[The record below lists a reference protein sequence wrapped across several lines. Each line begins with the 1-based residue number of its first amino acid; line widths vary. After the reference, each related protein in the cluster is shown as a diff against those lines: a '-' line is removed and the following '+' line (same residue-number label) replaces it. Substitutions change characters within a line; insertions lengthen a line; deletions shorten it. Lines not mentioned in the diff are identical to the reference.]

1 MFAIVYDSIILYK
14 NLDFGPSISLIMT
27 KADFLEELGIS
38 IAKQRLKL
46 KLTQT
51 EVANICDIE
60 RGNLTRI
67 EKGKSNV
74 TAATLLKISEA
85 LDVPVSKFFLFQKKH
100 LNSKAQQAE
109 LPKRS
114 KFNDYNS

>member
-1 MFAIVYDSIILYK
+1 
-14 NLDFGPSISLIMT
+14 MT
-27 KADFLEELGIS
+27 KAEFLKQLGAS

-51 EVANICDIE
+51 EVANRCDIE

-74 TAATLLKISEA
+74 TAETLLKISEA
-85 LDVPVSKFFLFQKKH
+85 LDVPVSKLFSFQKKVTT
-100 LNSKAQQAE
+100 
-109 LPKRS
+109 KR
-114 KFNDYNS
+114 N